1 MATSRSSIS
10 ATPQATGAAIAPSN
24 SIVAAGDGMAEI
36 EIERLTLRFGGLVVL
51 DGISFAVE
59 PAELFALIGPNGA
72 GKTSVLNC
80 ISGLYRGSG
89 NIRFRGQEL
98 GGRSPHDIARL
109 GIARTFQHG
118 ELFADMTVIENLLTG
133 RHARVRTRPL
143 AELLFLPS
151 VRREEVRQRAA
162 IEKII
167 EFVELERFRHVAVG
181 ALPFGTQKLVG
192 FARALALEPALLL
205 LDEPSAGLNRDERED
220 LARFI
225 LRIKHRLGIAMIWI
239 EHDMQMVADLA
250 DRIHVLD
257 YGRTL
262 AEGRPADVLQHPDV
276 IRAYLGSAAMAKE
289 MAKEIAE
296 ERASAGDVTDEQP

>member
-1 MATSRSSIS
+1 
-10 ATPQATGAAIAPSN
+10 
-24 SIVAAGDGMAEI
+24 MAEI
-36 EIERLTLRFGGLVVL
+36 EIEGLTLRFGGLVVL

-59 PAELFALIGPNGA
+59 PGELFALIGPNGA

-80 ISGLYRGSG
+80 ISGLYRGG
-89 NIRFRGQEL
+89 GAIRFRGQEL

-118 ELFADMTVIENLLTG
+118 ELFADMTVIENLLAG
-133 RHARVRTRPL
+133 RHARVRTNPL
-143 AELLFLPS
+143 AEMLFLPS

-162 IEKII
+162 VEKII

-192 FARALALEPALLL
+192 FARALAPEPALLL

-220 LARFI
+220 LSRFI
-225 LRIKHRLGIAMIWI
+225 LRIKHRLGIPMIWI

-262 AEGRPADVLQHPDV
+262 AEGRPSEVLRQPDV
-276 IRAYLGSAAMAKE
+276 IRAYLGNAKGLSGLSSDPLLSE
-289 MAKEIAE
+289 P
-296 ERASAGDVTDEQP
+296 R